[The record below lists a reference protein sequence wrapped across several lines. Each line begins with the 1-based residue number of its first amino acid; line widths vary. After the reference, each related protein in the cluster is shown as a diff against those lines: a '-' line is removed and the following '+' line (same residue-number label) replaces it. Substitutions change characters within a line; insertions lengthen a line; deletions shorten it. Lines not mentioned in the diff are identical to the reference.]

1 MKYIMDFFHHFFSF
15 QLGSF
20 LPEKKTIP
28 HLSDLFWPQYNKHF
42 LAPKRK
48 ETNLAPKTHYPQEK
62 VFSNLP
68 MLEKMKFQKKILP
81 NGGLMV
87 IIMV

>member
-1 MKYIMDFFHHFFSF
+1 MKYITDFFDHFFSF

-20 LPEKKTIP
+20 SPEKKTIP

-48 ETNLAPKTHYPQEK
+48 KTNLNFSTIPILSPKTHYPQEK
-62 VFSNLP
+62 IFSNLP
-68 MLEKMKFQKKILP
+68 MLEKNEI
-81 NGGLMV
+81 
-87 IIMV
+87 